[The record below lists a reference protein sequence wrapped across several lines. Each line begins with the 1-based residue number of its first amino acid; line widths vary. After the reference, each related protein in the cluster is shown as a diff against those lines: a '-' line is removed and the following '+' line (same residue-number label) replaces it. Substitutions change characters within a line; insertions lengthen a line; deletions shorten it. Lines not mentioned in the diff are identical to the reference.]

1 MIAFALVA
9 VIVIVLFV
17 TMSIRMT
24 IVVILVV
31 LLVNLFMLGFAKLW
45 GLTLNL
51 VVTINSG
58 FALGI
63 AVDFSSHIAHTFQT
77 VRAPA
82 HYTNAQKR
90 RYKAKRAISQMG
102 SSVFHGGFSTL
113 IAISVMGLADNYVF
127 QVFFKCWFLILVFG
141 MLNGLVLMP
150 VILAIIGPLD

>member
-17 TMSIRMT
+17 TMSLRMT

-51 VVTINSG
+51 IVTINSG

-63 AVDFSSHIAHTFQT
+63 AVDFSSHIAHTF
-77 VRAPA
+77 
-82 HYTNAQKR
+82 
-90 RYKAKRAISQMG
+90 
-102 SSVFHGGFSTL
+102 
-113 IAISVMGLADNYVF
+113 
-127 QVFFKCWFLILVFG
+127 
-141 MLNGLVLMP
+141 
-150 VILAIIGPLD
+150 